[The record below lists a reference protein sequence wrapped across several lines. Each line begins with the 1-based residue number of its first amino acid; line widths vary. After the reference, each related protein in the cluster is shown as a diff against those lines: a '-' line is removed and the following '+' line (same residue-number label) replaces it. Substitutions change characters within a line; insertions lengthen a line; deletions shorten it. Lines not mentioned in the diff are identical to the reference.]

1 MIIFGV
7 FSFLIFGIFLG
18 SNNSM
23 ESFPKITTITLTQEG
38 YNRLL
43 NRIEKLEKEIKWLT
57 ERLGALE
64 NMLNESGSDM
74 DYESSEDDTE
84 IKGE

>member
-1 MIIFGV
+1 
-7 FSFLIFGIFLG
+7 
-18 SNNSM
+18 M
-23 ESFPKITTITLTQEG
+23 ESFPKVTTITLTQEG